1 MIRLY
6 LRIFGRERIE
16 MSKILVVDD
25 EPRVSTGIKNY
36 LLASDLSIKHVE
48 TALNGF
54 EALDYLRMDAYDL
67 VLTDIQMSMMNG
79 IELMEAIYL
88 ELPHIPIIV
97 ISAHEKFEFA
107 KRSLR
112 LGARDYLIKP
122 VDLDELIRV
131 VKQVLCEKESAG
143 RKLLNGLAAIP
154 PTEPA
159 FEDRKKA
166 LVELITEEGL
176 SEDDCAALEKTL
188 GNKKGAEHYGVIAV
202 AYDMNRV
209 GFSDKEVTLRD
220 RKLLKY
226 ATVNIVEESLCEWQG
241 VAFYGFGNRLIAAIR
256 LQDEDVSDREVNL
269 KSQLNLIG
277 QLLCVNLK
285 QYLNVEAVVG
295 MSELTADTARLPKLL
310 EMALA
315 AADWRKLYPGNRV
328 FYYGDM
334 QDREEAKASEC
345 EAPDASLAE
354 RDNSIIAQVTEY
366 IHQHYRE
373 RSLKVQDIAAAVHF
387 SPAYVSYLFKRIMRK
402 NVWEYVTSLRIDE
415 AKRLLGTTDMK
426 RYEISYKVGYE
437 SPEHFSRIFKR
448 SVGVSP
454 ADYRK
459 ERQGDSDEA

>member
-1 MIRLY
+1 
-6 LRIFGRERIE
+6 

-36 LLASDLSIKHVE
+36 LLASDLSIEHVE

-107 KRSLR
+107 KKSLR

-131 VKQVLCEKESAG
+131 VKQVLFEKQSAG
-143 RKLLNGLAAIP
+143 RKLLNGLAAGSP
-154 PTEPA
+154 MAEPA
-159 FEDRKKA
+159 FGERKKA
-166 LVELITEEGL
+166 LVELITEENL
-176 SEDDCAALEKTL
+176 NEEDNAALEKTI
-188 GNKKGAEHYGVIAV
+188 GHKKGEQFGVITV
-202 AYDMNRV
+202 VYDMNRV
-209 GFSDKEVTLRD
+209 GFSDKEITLRD

-226 ATVNIVEESLCEWQG
+226 ATVNIVEESLSEWQG
-241 VAFYGFGNRLIAAIR
+241 IAFYGFGNRLISAIR
-256 LQDEDVSDREVNL
+256 LQEEDFTDQEVNL

-285 QYLNVEAVVG
+285 QYLNVDAVVG
-295 MSELTADTARLPKLL
+295 MSELAADTARLPKLL
-310 EMALA
+310 EMAQTA
-315 AADWRKLYPGNRV
+315 VDWRKPYPGNRV

-334 QDREEAKASEC
+334 QDREEAKAFESDAP
-345 EAPDASLAE
+345 EALLAE
-354 RDNSIIAQVTEY
+354 RDNSIIAQVTDF
-366 IHQHYRE
+366 IHLHYRE
-373 RSLKVQDIAAAVHF
+373 RSLKVQDIASAVHF

-426 RYEISYKVGYE
+426 RYEITYKVGYE

-448 SVGVSP
+448 SVGLSP
-454 ADYRK
+454 ADYRR
-459 ERQGDSDEA
+459 EQQGESDEA

>member
-1 MIRLY
+1 MR
-6 LRIFGRERIE
+6 
-16 MSKILVVDD
+16 KILVVDD

-36 LLASDLSIKHVE
+36 LLASDLSIEHVE

-131 VKQVLCEKESAG
+131 VKQVLFEKESAG
-143 RKLLNGLAAIP
+143 RKLLDGQAAIP
-154 PTEPA
+154 HTAEPA
-159 FEDRKKA
+159 FGERKKA
-166 LVELITEEGL
+166 LVELITEEDL
-176 SEDDCAALEKTL
+176 SADDYAVLERTI
-188 GNKKGAEHYGVIAV
+188 GNKKGAEHYGVITV
-202 AYDMNRV
+202 VYDMNRV
-209 GFSDKEVTLRD
+209 GFSDKEITLRD

-226 ATVNIVEESLCEWQG
+226 ATVNIVEESLSEWQG
-241 VAFYGFGNRLIAAIR
+241 IAFYGFGNRLIAAIR
-256 LQDEDVSDREVNL
+256 LQDEDVTDREVNL

-285 QYLNVEAVVG
+285 QYLNVDAVIG
-295 MSELTADTARLPKLL
+295 MSELSADTARLPKLL
-310 EMALA
+310 EMAQA

-334 QDREEAKASEC
+334 QDREEAKAFESDT
-345 EAPDASLAE
+345 PDASLAE
-354 RDNSIIAQVTEY
+354 RDNSIIAQVTDF
-366 IHQHYRE
+366 IHMHYRE

-459 ERQGDSDEA
+459 EQQGESDEA